1 MKNKIDLSVIIV
13 NYNTKEITLACLT
26 SLYQFTSGIDYEVI
40 VVDNASSDSSAEML
54 SKFES
59 EHKNFK
65 LIRSSANIGFGPAN
79 NLGAKEAKGEYLL
92 FLNSDTLLI
101 ENCLP
106 DCLAAIKNKKAVAL
120 SCYLLNRD
128 LTIQPSGGFFPTLDR
143 LLIWQ
148 FFLDDLPLVGDKFKS
163 IHPHAPG
170 FFFLNRLI
178 GRQSLPR
185 KQARV
190 ELRPDWITGAFM
202 LVPQR
207 IFKEVGGFDDKIFMY
222 TEEMELCYRLKKSG
236 GDIILDPKSAI
247 VHIGGA
253 SGGSHLA
260 LTKEVEG
267 MLYFWQKHK
276 PAWQLP
282 LVKLIFFAGSLLRYV
297 IFGIIKANA
306 TARQAYGQILR
317 LLA

>member
-13 NYNTKEITLACLT
+13 NYNTKEITLACLN

-54 SKFES
+54 SKFEPG
-59 EHKNFK
+59 HKNFK
-65 LIRSSANIGFGPAN
+65 LIRSTANIGFGPAN
-79 NLGAKEAKGEYLL
+79 NLGAKVAQGEYLL

-101 ENCLP
+101 KNNLP
-106 DCLAAIKNKKAVAL
+106 HCLAEIKKDKNIGVY
-120 SCYLLNRD
+120 SCNLTNRD
-128 LTIQPSGGFFPTLDR
+128 GSHQPSGGYFPNLAR
-143 LLIWQ
+143 LFVWQLFIDDVPPFSHLI
-148 FFLDDLPLVGDKFKS
+148 DS
-163 IHPHAPG
+163 IHPHA
-170 FFFLNRLI
+170 
-178 GRQSLPR
+178 SR
-185 KQARV
+185 KK
-190 ELRPDWITGAFM
+190 PDWVTGAFM
-202 LVPQR
+202 IIPAKTFWR
-207 IFKEVGGFDDKIFMY
+207 AAGFDERIFMY
-222 TEEMELCYRLKKSG
+222 TEETELCYRIKKLGQKVIHDSHTS
-236 GDIILDPKSAI
+236 IIHL
-247 VHIGGA
+247 GGA
-253 SGGSHLA
+253 SGGSYLA

-267 MLYFWQKHK
+267 MLYFWQKHQ

>member
-1 MKNKIDLSVIIV
+1 MKNRPVLSVIIV
-13 NYNTKEITLACLT
+13 SFNTKEITLACLA

-54 SKFES
+54 SKFEP

-101 ENCLP
+101 ENNLP
-106 DCLAAIKNKKAVAL
+106 LCVSEIEKDKNIGVY
-120 SCYLLNRD
+120 SCN
-128 LTIQPSGGFFPTLDR
+128 LTNKNASHQPSGGYFPNLFR
-143 LLIWQ
+143 LFAWQ
-148 FFLDDLPLVGDKFKS
+148 FFIDDVPPFSHLIDS
-163 IHPHAPG
+163 IHPHA
-170 FFFLNRLI
+170 
-178 GRQSLPR
+178 SR
-185 KQARV
+185 KK
-190 ELRPDWITGAFM
+190 PDWVTGAFM
-202 LVPQR
+202 LIPTK
-207 IFKEVGGFDDKIFMY
+207 IFWQAGGFDAKIFMY
-222 TEEMELCYRLKKSG
+222 TEELELCYRIKKLGQKVIHDSHTS
-236 GDIILDPKSAI
+236 IIHL
-247 VHIGGA
+247 GGA
-253 SGGSHLA
+253 SGGSYLA

>member
-13 NYNTKEITLACLT
+13 NYNTKDITRQCLD

-54 SKFES
+54 SKFEP

-79 NLGAKEAKGEYLL
+79 NLGAKAAQGEYLL

-101 ENCLP
+101 KNNLP
-106 DCLAAIKNKKAVAL
+106 HCLAEIKKDKNIGVYSCNLTNKDG
-120 SCYLLNRD
+120 SH
-128 LTIQPSGGFFPTLDR
+128 QPSGGYFPNLFR
-143 LLIWQ
+143 LFAWQ
-148 FFLDDLPLVGDKFKS
+148 FFIDDVPPFSHLLDS
-163 IHPHAPG
+163 IHPHA
-170 FFFLNRLI
+170 
-178 GRQSLPR
+178 SR
-185 KQARV
+185 KK
-190 ELRPDWITGAFM
+190 PDWITGAFM
-202 LVPQR
+202 LIPTR
-207 IFKEVGGFDDKIFMY
+207 IFWQAAGFDDRIFMY
-222 TEEMELCYRLKKSG
+222 TEELELCYRIKKLDRKVVYDSQTS
-236 GDIILDPKSAI
+236 IIHL
-247 VHIGGA
+247 GGA
-253 SGGSHLA
+253 SGGSYLA

-267 MLYFWQKHK
+267 MLYFFRKHK
-276 PAWQLP
+276 PIWQLP